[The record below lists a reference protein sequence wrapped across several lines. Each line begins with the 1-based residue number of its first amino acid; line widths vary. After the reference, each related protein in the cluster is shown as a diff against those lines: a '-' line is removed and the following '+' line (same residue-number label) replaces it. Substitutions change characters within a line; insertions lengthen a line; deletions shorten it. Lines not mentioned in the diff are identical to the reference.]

1 MNKIVTKNYN
11 LLNINN
17 KNNNAEILEKDVK
30 PDP

>member
-1 MNKIVTKNYN
+1 MNKIMTKNYN

-17 KNNNAEILEKDVK
+17 KNNNVEILEKDVR